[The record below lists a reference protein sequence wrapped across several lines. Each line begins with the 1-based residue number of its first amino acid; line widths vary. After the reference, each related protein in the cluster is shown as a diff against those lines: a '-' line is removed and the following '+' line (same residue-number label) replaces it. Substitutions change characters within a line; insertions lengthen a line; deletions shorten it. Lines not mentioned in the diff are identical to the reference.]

1 VVWYTDTSKEAAEQ
15 RRKNMLDNT
24 SELAAK
30 LLSSGIAERPDP
42 LDQMSTFLE
51 TKPSNPDIATQL
63 KKLKAEHKLDDEQTA
78 RLTFQS
84 LFSTD
89 VLKQVKSDRL
99 EVLKQ
104 FVSNQEAQNGVLA
117 GLTELGKEPAVLKV
131 VPHVLKFLY
140 DEDLLE
146 EDPVLRW
153 YGAKSRGD
161 AAKVKEAA
169 KVFVTWLEDAE
180 EEDEEGED
188 EEDDDDE
195 EEEEEEDDDDEEEES
210 D

>member
-1 VVWYTDTSKEAAEQ
+1 
-15 RRKNMLDNT
+15 MLDNT

-30 LLSSGIAERPDP
+30 LLSTGIAERPDP
-42 LDQMSTFLE
+42 LEQMSTFLD
-51 TKPSNPDIATQL
+51 TKPSNPDIAAQL
-63 KKLKAEHKLDDEQTA
+63 KKLKVEHKLDDEQTA

-84 LFSTD
+84 LFNTD
-89 VLKQVKSDRL
+89 ILKQIKSDRR

-104 FVSNQEAQNGVLA
+104 FVTNEECQNGVLA

-131 VPHVLKFLY
+131 VPHVLKHLY
-140 DEDLLE
+140 DEDVLE
-146 EDPVLRW
+146 EDPVLKW

-180 EEDEEGED
+180 EEDED
-188 EEDDDDE
+188 EEEEEDDE
-195 EEEEEEDDDDEEEES
+195 EEEEEEEEEDDEEEEEDS